1 MTEVSSLRSSSGD
14 TIVLKSVHL
23 DGRLDGLML
32 RMKVQQR
39 YRNETGK
46 NMETVYTFPLAWGST
61 LLGMGVE
68 IGGKHLQAAVVEKKQ
83 AAMTYEK
90 AIEDGD
96 MPVMV
101 EQSSSGLYTANLGNL
116 KDRESVTIEIEYVQ
130 LLRFEQGQ
138 VRLTIP
144 TVIAPRFGDA
154 HQPHGLG
161 LYETD
166 AVNPLAEYP
175 LTLKVDIVGQIAKA
189 KIACPSHR
197 VLTAAIENGLS
208 VTLERGA
215 MLDRDFILNLGGVS
229 GQSFAVSAPDGEQFI
244 TLASFCPQ
252 VPLKQAAPLLL
263 KILVDCSGSMAGDS
277 MDGAKRALHSILQE
291 LNADDCVSYSRFG
304 DAVRHELNSLRACT
318 PATVALVASAISQT
332 DADMGGTNLREAL
345 VSTFKN
351 IEVPS
356 VALTKPGVLL
366 ITDGDVWDVDAIVQ
380 SATKHG
386 QRIFAIGV
394 GSSPA
399 ESLLRD
405 LAEATGGACELV
417 SPNEDI
423 SGAIMRM
430 FRRMR
435 CAHAINLKVE
445 WGGATLWQSP
455 VPTQIYDGETVHFFA
470 RTGQSPTTVPRLSF
484 DVDGVTQHCDP
495 LQMDVQSDAT
505 LARLGGAKHMSLA
518 PPEEALALALKYQL
532 VSPQSNLILVH
543 VRADG
548 DKALGLPELHQIE
561 QMQAAGHGGFGTVMN
576 YSRPHHQPA
585 HAKAASH
592 LMYRSVGHA
601 SVWERPSVY
610 PTSIQPD
617 MDDAEVPAFLRKM
630 DDVPKPVTRP
640 VTVVLLEKF
649 DHAAVVGQ
657 GFTQALASMRTFE
670 TDANIKKILDAIKS
684 EQISDGLAWAL
695 LLDWVAMLLAATV
708 VLGPRAKRL
717 LKLELAKVDAETK
730 AAAHERIAQ
739 VLPKLQSKVWR
750 SLGDTPLWRRIS
762 SRVKG
767 ALGLVE

>member
-1 MTEVSSLRSSSGD
+1 MTEVSNLRSSSGD
-14 TIVLKSVHL
+14 TIALKSVHL
-23 DGRLDGLML
+23 DGRLEGLML

-68 IGGKHLQAAVVEKKQ
+68 IGGKHQQATVVEKKQ

-96 MPVMV
+96 TPVMV
-101 EQSSSGLYTANLGNL
+101 EQSSPGLYTANLGNL
-116 KDRESVTIEIEYVQ
+116 KDQESVTIEIEYAQ

-154 HQPHGLG
+154 HQPHGLA

-197 VLTAAIENGLS
+197 VVTAAIENGLS
-208 VTLERGA
+208 VTLERGG

-263 KILVDCSGSMAGDS
+263 KILVDCSGSMTGDR
-277 MDGAKRALHSILQE
+277 MDAAKRAMHSILQE
-291 LNADDCVSYSRFG
+291 LNTDDCVSYSRFG

-318 PATVALVASAISQT
+318 PATVALVASAIRQT

-366 ITDGDVWDVDAIVQ
+366 ITDGDVWDVDAIVK
-380 SATKHG
+380 SATKYG

-423 SGAIMRM
+423 AAAIMRM
-430 FRRMR
+430 FHRMR
-435 CAHAINLKVE
+435 CAHAVNLTVE
-445 WGGATLWQSP
+445 WHDATLWQSP
-455 VPTQIYDGETVHFFA
+455 VPRQIYDGETVHFFA
-470 RTGQSPTTVPRLSF
+470 RTAQSPTTVPRLSF

-495 LQMDVQSDAT
+495 RQMDVQSDAT
-505 LARLGGAKHMSLA
+505 LARLGGAQHMSLA
-518 PPEEALALALKYQL
+518 GPEEALPLALKYQL

-543 VRADG
+543 VRDDG

-561 QMQAAGHGGFGTVMN
+561 HMQAAGHGGFGTVVSD
-576 YSRPHHQPA
+576 SRPNYQPVL
-585 HAKAASH
+585 AKAASN
-592 LMYRSVGHA
+592 LIYKNGTHA
-601 SVWERPSVY
+601 SIWARPSVH
-610 PTSIQPD
+610 PMSIKTD
-617 MDDAEVPAFLRKM
+617 MDDAEVPAFLRKVHDATEPM
-630 DDVPKPVTRP
+630 TRP
-640 VTVVLLEKF
+640 ATVVLLTKFEK
-649 DHAAVVGQ
+649 AAVVGKS
-657 GFTQALASMRTFE
+657 FTQALALIRNFE
-670 TDANIKKILDAIKS
+670 TDDKIKKILDAIKGDS
-684 EQISDGLAWAL
+684 G
-695 LLDWVAMLLAATV
+695 MLSY
-708 VLGPRAKRL
+708 
-717 LKLELAKVDAETK
+717 
-730 AAAHERIAQ
+730 
-739 VLPKLQSKVWR
+739 LQK
-750 SLGDTPLWRRIS
+750 
-762 SRVKG
+762 
-767 ALGLVE
+767 